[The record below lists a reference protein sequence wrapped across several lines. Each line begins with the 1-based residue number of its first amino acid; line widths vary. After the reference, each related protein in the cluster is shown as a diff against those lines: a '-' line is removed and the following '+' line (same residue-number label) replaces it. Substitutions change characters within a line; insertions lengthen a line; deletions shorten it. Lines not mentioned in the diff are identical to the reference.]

1 MRKQGREY
9 KDMENEN
16 RFQINMPAN
25 VKTRVEIINGI
36 GIQEMIITGVVGTIA
51 VLIALIYNAIFN
63 NYIVALGI
71 WGLVTGV
78 TFISVMKDKYN
89 TCIAELVGNI
99 IKFCQGQKIFMY
111 VVKEE

>member
-1 MRKQGREY
+1 
-9 KDMENEN
+9 MEDES

-36 GIQEMIITGVVGTIA
+36 GIHEMITTAIVGVVAIF
-51 VLIALIYNAIFN
+51 IALIYNTIFN
-63 NYIVALGI
+63 NYLVAIGI
-71 WGLVTGV
+71 WGFITGV

-89 TCIAELVGNI
+89 TCIAELIGNM
-99 IKFCQGQKIFMY
+99 IKFYQGQRIFNY